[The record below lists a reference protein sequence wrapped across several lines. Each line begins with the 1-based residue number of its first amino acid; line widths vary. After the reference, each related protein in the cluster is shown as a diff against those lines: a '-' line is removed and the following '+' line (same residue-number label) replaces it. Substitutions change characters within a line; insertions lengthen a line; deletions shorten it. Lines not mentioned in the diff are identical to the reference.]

1 MSDIQSLLIN
11 RIRETLEQL
20 QRENVGYINAEDSAG
35 FQYMIDGR
43 PFVINI
49 KELKQ
54 EES

>member
-11 RIRETLEQL
+11 RIREALEQL
-20 QRENVGYINAEDSAG
+20 QREDVGYINIEDCAG

-54 EES
+54 EKL

>member
-11 RIRETLEQL
+11 RLRETLEQL
-20 QRENVGYINAEDSAG
+20 QREGVGHINVEDCAG